1 MTIRERT
8 LLALRTP
15 IKQDFLGSLEDS
27 ADSRPSI
34 ERIIDG
40 LLRKAAK
47 GEVAAAR
54 ELREYMALKDET

>member
-1 MTIRERT
+1 VTIRERT